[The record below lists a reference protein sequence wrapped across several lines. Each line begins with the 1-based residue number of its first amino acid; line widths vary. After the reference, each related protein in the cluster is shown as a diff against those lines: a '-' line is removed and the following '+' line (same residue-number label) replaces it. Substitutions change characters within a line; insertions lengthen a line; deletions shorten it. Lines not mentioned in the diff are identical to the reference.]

1 MKTSQI
7 LFVAMRGWHEGQEGS
22 SHGLLVPSQCS
33 RRLCLLWLAQRHI
46 WRFQTFSNRCNRIL
60 WWLSAD
66 FFVVACFS
74 REWKTYLATI
84 YLDFP
89 ALAGNFRS
97 QNTFIGIRAGAWRSS
112 QESCKWLCSWTRLK
126 TSKSNVKLCQIKY
139 TASSAW
145 SQLGTSWN
153 PDFSFTL
160 WQSNMAEH
168 PWWFSHWNL
177 RGFPMA
183 MATGELLAK
192 ASACHWDVAAGL
204 LQCRELAFYCK
215 AHPLR
220 FAPYLFWEWGSD
232 TGGSLQTLY
241 IHHMIWGVNLWT
253 HSKYHYQW
261 DFWQCVGCAGRWPLL
276 IRQVPFG
283 PCVCKWFK

>member
-1 MKTSQI
+1 M
-7 LFVAMRGWHEGQEGS
+7 
-22 SHGLLVPSQCS
+22 LVPSQCS

-89 ALAGNFRS
+89 ALAGNFKS

-112 QESCKWLCSWTRLK
+112 QESCKWVCSWTRLK

-145 SQLGTSWN
+145 SQLGTLISHLHSGNQTWRN
-153 PDFSFTL
+153 IPDDFPIETFGDF
-160 WQSNMAEH
+160 
-168 PWWFSHWNL
+168 PWPWPPESCWL
-177 RGFPMA
+177 RHQL
-183 MATGELLAK
+183 ATEMLLLACS
-192 ASACHWDVAAGL
+192 SAVSLPSTARLIHWDL
-204 LQCRELAFYCK
+204 LRICS
-215 AHPLR
+215 
-220 FAPYLFWEWGSD
+220 GN
-232 TGGSLQTLY
+232 GLQTRGDLY
-241 IHHMIWGVNLWT
+241 KHSLHHMIWGVNLWAQC
-253 HSKYHYQW
+253 KYHYQW